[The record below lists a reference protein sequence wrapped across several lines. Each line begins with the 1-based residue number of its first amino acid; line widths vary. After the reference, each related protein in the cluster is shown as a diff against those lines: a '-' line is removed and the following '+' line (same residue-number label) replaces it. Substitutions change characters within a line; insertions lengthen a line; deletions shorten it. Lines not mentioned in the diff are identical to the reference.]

1 MLIQAI
7 AIPILSALIGWI
19 TNVIAIRSLFYPRRP
34 FRFPLI
40 GLEIQGLLPKR
51 REDLAR
57 DVGRVIEEELLPLD
71 KLFGYL
77 HTPEVQNRVTDS
89 ASEMVKTRIRE
100 NTPAM
105 VPESLVRLVEA
116 AVIRTIKKETPALFE
131 KILQQLTDSLKEE
144 INVAGVVEEQFRQYE
159 LEDLEKLITRVANS
173 ELRQIEWL
181 GAVIGFIIGLVQVL
195 IVYLIPHGV

>member
-7 AIPILSALIGWI
+7 AIPIISALIGWV

-34 FRFPLI
+34 VKLPLTRW
-40 GLEIQGLLPKR
+40 EIQGLLPKR

-89 ASEMVKTRIRE
+89 ASALVKTRIRE
-100 NTPAM
+100 STPTI

-131 KILQQLTDSLKEE
+131 KLLRQLTDSLKEE
-144 INVAGVVEEQFRQYE
+144 ISVAGVVEEQFRKYE
-159 LEDLEKLITRVANS
+159 LEDLEQLITRVANS

-181 GAVIGFIIGLVQVL
+181 GAIIGFIIGLVQVL
-195 IVYLIPHGV
+195 IIYLVPRGV

>member
-1 MLIQAI
+1 MLTQVIV
-7 AIPILSALIGWI
+7 IPILSALIGWI

-34 FRFPLI
+34 FRLPLV
-40 GLEIQGLLPKR
+40 GWEIHGLLPKR

-57 DVGRVIEEELLPLD
+57 DVGRVIEQELLPLD

-89 ASEMVKTRIRE
+89 ASELVKTRIRE
-100 NTPAM
+100 STPTI
-105 VPESLVRLVEA
+105 VPSSLVRIVEA

-131 KILQQLTDSLKEE
+131 KILLQLADTLKEE

-159 LEDLEKLITRVANS
+159 LEDLEKLITRVANR

-195 IVYLIPHGV
+195 IVYIIPLSV